1 MKGQAFVVFK
11 DLNAATSA
19 RHGLDNS
26 LIFGKEMVIQIK
38 NQIFIYYLL
47 FLIFYFYFLYQ
58 KVTYSKNVSDCILKL
73 SNNYNHKEKLKRDSE
88 RRRRRES
95 K

>member
-38 NQIFIYYLL
+38 N
-47 FLIFYFYFLYQ
+47 
-58 KVTYSKNVSDCILKL
+58 
-73 SNNYNHKEKLKRDSE
+73 
-88 RRRRRES
+88 
-95 K
+95 